1 MLIRNRDWKNW
12 QEIMDPAP
20 TAAENAAGNGA
31 QTKGPRKRAVT
42 RVRPGHA
49 DLTGL
54 LKYDR
59 DDARDI
65 LERAS
70 ARETTARVAV
80 GAICRRLLAEFGVS
94 IGSHIIRLGDIT
106 ADVSALPADIN
117 AAADESPLRTLDHA
131 AETRMIE
138 RIDVEGHPSLRRFG
152 LHDPRRAIGVDV
164 VAVDLLIPRHGLP
177 VYIAEVHAC
186 LLRQPDAGFISGQTI
201 TSTTG

>member
-1 MLIRNRDWKNW
+1 
-12 QEIMDPAP
+12 
-20 TAAENAAGNGA
+20 
-31 QTKGPRKRAVT
+31 RAVT

-138 RIDVEGHPSLRRFG
+138 RIDVVKRDGNTLG
-152 LHDPRRAIGVDV
+152 GVAEV
-164 VAVDLLIPRHGLP
+164 VATGICVGLGSHT
-177 VYIAEVHAC
+177 AWDRK
-186 LLRQPDAGFISGQTI
+186 LDGR
-201 TSTTG
+201 